1 MGSSRRLRIEG
12 TVLKNMNTY
21 IAYFDETGDDGIATT
36 SSDHFI
42 LTSLYMPAESWQ
54 QNFNLVRSLRKE
66 LRDKYGFHVMEEMH
80 TKHFLTDKNP
90 YRNYRWTKEIK
101 REIIKAFTLTIA
113 EMDLKIVNVII
124 DKRKFKDGNYRILE
138 NALKYNIQRIENDS
152 EGIWNYLII
161 TDEGRIAP
169 MRKTARAI
177 RSYNPIQS
185 KYSYGFMNQPITNM
199 IEDIL
204 EKNSSESYFIQICD
218 FVSFFVHLYFLT
230 EIRKVSLPNRVANV
244 IDDNFVKRV
253 MATLKTSGRINL
265 KANESNQYG
274 LVIYPK

>member
-1 MGSSRRLRIEG
+1 
-12 TVLKNMNTY
+12 MNTY

-54 QNFNLVRSLRKE
+54 HNFNLMRSLRKE
-66 LRDKYGFHVMEEMH
+66 LRDKYGFHVTEEMH

-90 YRNYRWTKEIK
+90 YRNYKWSKEIK

-124 DKRKFKDGNYRILE
+124 DKTKFKDANYRILE

-152 EGIWNYLII
+152 DGTWNYIII

-204 EKNSSESYFIQICD
+204 EKKSSESYFIQICD

-230 EIRKVSLPNRVANV
+230 EIKNVSLPNRVANV
-244 IDDNFVKRV
+244 LDDNFVKRV
-253 MATLKTSGRINL
+253 LATLKTSGRINL